1 MIIIF
6 MDGFGIILIL
16 GALLEIVAGILIIGR
31 KARKENMMSKV
42 FVVCVFIIQVIA
54 FLMFK
59 RSEERRV
66 GKEC

>member
-31 KARKENMMSKV
+31 KTRKENMMSKV

-54 FLMFK
+54 
-59 RSEERRV
+59 V
-66 GKEC
+66 